1 MEVGFNIFRGVLWGR
16 RGDQNRSLGIT
27 QYFLLQEFL
36 EKLDELN
43 SLFGDVHHIEVNK
56 SSLELQS
63 TWDWLNECLARL
75 FIHSRLY
82 QCSRFY
88 GKCINLEE
96 ICPGG
101 CELRKKSKTV
111 KQKVRKRFK
120 SVSKK
125 ASVIRAM
132 SVTER
137 NQEQVPKPNTTKV
150 QESFVI

>member
-1 MEVGFNIFRGVLWGR
+1 MLAKIILRH
-16 RGDQNRSLGIT
+16 NRI
-27 QYFLLQEFL
+27 FLLQEL
-36 EKLDELN
+36 YQSKLDQLN

-88 GKCINLEE
+88 GKRINLEE

-101 CELRKKSKTV
+101 CELRKRRKIG
-111 KQKVRKRFK
+111 KQKVRRKFK
-120 SVSKK
+120 SLSKK
-125 ASVIRAM
+125 ASIIRAM
-132 SVTER
+132 SVTETK
-137 NQEQVPKPNTTKV
+137 QEQVPKPNTTEV
-150 QESFVI
+150 QRPFNVI